1 MVGSLRGGPSFAAS
15 SQSTLR
21 LNGRQIGTFEK
32 GETEWSCW
40 GSFPSRI
47 EASSSYSFCHSC
59 GASERRAGGMC
70 ALGRSVPSSVCR
82 MDGRT
87 DSDIRTEA
95 RNEGMGKE
103 ARTVTVLLNGPWV
116 LLLFRPSLF
125 RSFRYYRLDLGQ
137 RLLVTKLVKKAA
149 ATDTLW

>member
-1 MVGSLRGGPSFAAS
+1 
-15 SQSTLR
+15 
-21 LNGRQIGTFEK
+21 
-32 GETEWSCW
+32 
-40 GSFPSRI
+40 
-47 EASSSYSFCHSC
+47 
-59 GASERRAGGMC
+59 MC
-70 ALGRSVPSSVCR
+70 ALGRSVLSSVCR

-87 DSDIRTEA
+87 RTE
-95 RNEGMGKE
+95 RKRGMREWGEE

-137 RLLVTKLVKKAA
+137 RLLVTMLVKKAA